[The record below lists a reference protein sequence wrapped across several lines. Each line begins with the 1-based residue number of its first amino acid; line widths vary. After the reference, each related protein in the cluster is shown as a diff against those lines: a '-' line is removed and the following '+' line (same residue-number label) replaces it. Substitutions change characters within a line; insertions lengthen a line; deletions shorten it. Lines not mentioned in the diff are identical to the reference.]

1 LEQPHEL
8 RAQAKW
14 LRGWA
19 DFGTDADRA
28 WREGLA
34 DYLEKLAGEI
44 EYMQTRD
51 DQRKRAA

>member
-19 DFGTDADRA
+19 DFGTDAERA
-28 WREGLA
+28 WRDGLA

-44 EYMQTRD
+44 EYVQTRG

>member
-8 RAQAKW
+8 RAQAEW

-19 DFGTDADRA
+19 DLGTDADRA

-34 DYLEKLAGEI
+34 NYLENLAGEI
-44 EYMQTRD
+44 AYAQTRD